1 MNYKIIITAA
11 ALALIA
17 CGKNSGFVT
26 TENSSGSSNNGSLSN
41 PEDQSNA
48 TPAADPWQ
56 NIELNGY
63 SNGSSSKG
71 SLLIRVD
78 KKSQS
83 LVLILP
89 VSISLLG
96 LSSLE
101 IAQFPGLKVGTATM
115 PDGSKAFAIT
125 VPLRYLV
132 KKGAFG
138 KGDKLPNGD
147 PLPFLPSGEGAGFS
161 FDIAIGGEKNIF
173 HLYLADNAV
182 AVFIE
187 TPQADKYIIFD
198 ALFEINNKEK
208 TRQIGA
214 FGVIR
219 AKFGYSSG
227 AYLAAQIPDQTASI
241 IANLIQW

>member
-1 MNYKIIITAA
+1 MNYKIIITTA
-11 ALALIA
+11 ALILTA
-17 CGKNSGFVT
+17 CGKNSGFGT
-26 TENSSGSSNNGSLSN
+26 AENSSGSSNGALSN
-41 PEDQSNA
+41 PEVPSN
-48 TPAADPWQ
+48 TPPAADPWQ

-63 SNGSSSKG
+63 SNGSNSKG

-89 VSISLLG
+89 VSISLFG
-96 LSSLE
+96 LNSLE
-101 IAQFPGLKVGTATM
+101 IAKFPGLKIGSATM

-125 VPLRYLV
+125 VPLKYIV

-138 KGDKLPNGD
+138 KGDRLPNGD

-161 FDIAIGGEKNIF
+161 FDIPIGGEKNIF

-198 ALFEINNKEK
+198 ALFDINNKEK